1 MKLAK
6 TKLKQLIKEEL
17 NKVLKEEYGPDRDKA
32 ELLRDLDIL
41 RDFVTEYEDDPNYPE
56 SDWTVPGGHLASVA
70 PGVAKGIL
78 ALLPTKENDWHTIEQ
93 KLNEAYQYT
102 LERINTWKSKTPDAA
117 DKILFDTLKEKL
129 ERIVKRIKAT
139 NENF

>member
-32 ELLRDLDIL
+32 ELLRDLYRL
-41 RDFVTEYEDDPNYPE
+41 RDFVTEYEDDPNY
-56 SDWTVPGGHLASVA
+56 SDWTEPGGDLAREAPAVA
-70 PGVAKGIL
+70 EGIL
-78 ALLPTKENDWHTIEQ
+78 NMLPTKEDDLRTIKQ
-93 KLNEAYQYT
+93 KLNDVHQYT
-102 LERINTWKSKTPDAA
+102 LENINDWKRDTPRTA
-117 DKILFDTLKEKL
+117 DLFDNLKEDL
-129 ERIVKRIKAT
+129 EGILKRIKAT